1 MTRREMIR
9 LTSLLGAVGL
19 KSDNMFMKFMKGL
32 QESGRKG
39 GKMISAVSMVDH
51 LVFGFPD
58 LDDGIAWVEK
68 RTGVRARFGGVH
80 PGGGTRNALLSLG
93 ESRYLEIIAPDPA
106 QDGIIGRFGDLRS
119 LKEPKLITWAAV
131 TKEIRKIVDRASA
144 LGYET
149 GPLRDGS
156 RARPDGK
163 LLKWQSTDIKNQF
176 DGLIPFFIEWGAD
189 SIHPS
194 QDSPKGCKL
203 SSIEMEHPEPE
214 KVQALLEKLGIE
226 LNIRRGAQAAILAEL
241 DTPKGRISLK

>member
-1 MTRREMIR
+1 
-9 LTSLLGAVGL
+9 
-19 KSDNMFMKFMKGL
+19 MFKKGL
-32 QESGRKG
+32 QQSGRKG

-58 LDDGIAWVEK
+58 LDEGIAWVEK
-68 RTGVRARFGGVH
+68 RTGVRARFGGAH

-93 ESRYLEIIAPDPA
+93 ESRYLEIIAP
-106 QDGIIGRFGDLRS
+106 GRFGDLRS

-131 TKEIRKIVDRASA
+131 TREIRKIVDRASA
-144 LGYET
+144 TGYET

-156 RARPDGK
+156 RTRPDGK
-163 LLKWQSTDIKNQF
+163 LLKWQNADIKNQF
-176 DGLIPFFIEWGAD
+176 GGLIPFFIEWGAD

-194 QDSPKGCKL
+194 LDSPKGCKL

-226 LNIRRGAQAAILAEL
+226 LKIRRGAEAAILAEL